1 MEKEIMPGL
10 FEVTRIK
17 GLSLPNRFVRSAT
30 WEGMA
35 NDDGSCTEK
44 LVNLMV
50 ELAKGEVGLII
61 TGHSFVSREGQ
72 AGPWQLGVYS
82 DDLLPGLA
90 GMVDAVHRAGGKIV
104 MQLAHAGYYGAEHLT
119 GLDPL
124 GPSDLELVDATRC
137 RMMTKEDI
145 QSVCIAFARAAS
157 RAKRAGFD
165 GIQLHAAHGFLLSEF
180 LSPFFNRRTDE
191 YGGSVENRARILL
204 EVLKNVKNAVGDG
217 WPVMVKINSE
227 DFVDGGLAVEDMVQ
241 VCALLE
247 KAGVDAIE
255 MSGGTIHASSRFS
268 PVRKGALEKQEE
280 EVYYRDAAILYKEK
294 IKVPLM
300 LVGGIRSFEVA
311 EKLVADGIADYISL
325 CRPLIREPALVKRW
339 KAGDRRKASCLS
351 ENRCFEPTVR
361 GDGLYCVVEKEA
373 KR

>member
-1 MEKEIMPGL
+1 MKEEIMPGL
-10 FEVTRIK
+10 FEGSTIK

-35 NDDGSCTEK
+35 GDDGSCTGK

-50 ELAKGEVGLII
+50 ELARGEVGLII

-90 GMVDAVHRAGGKIV
+90 CMVDAVHRAGGKIIL
-104 MQLAHAGYYGAEHLT
+104 QLAHAGYYGANHLT
-119 GLDPL
+119 GLEPL
-124 GPSDLELVDATRC
+124 GPSILELVDAPQC

-145 QSVCIAFARAAS
+145 QIVCTAFARAA
-157 RAKRAGFD
+157 RLAKRAGFD
-165 GIQLHAAHGFLLSEF
+165 GIQIHAAHGFLLSEF
-180 LSPFFNRRTDE
+180 LSPFFNRRSDE

-204 EVLKNVKNAVGDG
+204 EVLENVKKAVRDS
-217 WPVMVKINSE
+217 WPVIVKINSE
-227 DFVDGGLAVEDMVQ
+227 DFVDGGLTVEDMVR

-255 MSGGTIHASSRFS
+255 MSGGTIHASGRFS
-268 PVRKGALEKQEE
+268 PARMGVLETPEE
-280 EVYYRDAAILYKEK
+280 EVYYRDAATLYKEK
-294 IKVPLM
+294 IKVPLI

-311 EKLVADGIADYISL
+311 EKLVADGLADYISL

-339 KAGDRRKASCLS
+339 KAGDRRKATCQSD
-351 ENRCFEPTVR
+351 NRCFEPTVR
-361 GDGLYCVVEKEA
+361 GDGLYCVVEKES

>member
-1 MEKEIMPGL
+1 MSGL
-10 FEVTRIK
+10 FEESRIK
-17 GLSLPNRFVRSAT
+17 SLFLPNRFVRSAT

-90 GMVDAVHRAGGKIV
+90 CMVDAVHRAGGKIV

-124 GPSDLELVDATRC
+124 GPSDLDLVDAPRC

-180 LSPFFNRRTDE
+180 LSPFFNRRSDG

-204 EVLKNVKNAVGDG
+204 EVLKNVKNAVRDD

-227 DFVDGGLAVEDMVQ
+227 DFIDGGLTVEDMVQ

-247 KAGVDAIE
+247 KAGIDAIE

-268 PVRKGALEKQEE
+268 PVRIGVLETPEE
-280 EVYYRDAAILYKEK
+280 EAYYRDAAILYKEK

-311 EKLVADGIADYISL
+311 EKLVADGIADYLSL
-325 CRPLIREPALVKRW
+325 CRPLIREPDLVRRW
-339 KAGDRRKASCLS
+339 RSGDRRKATCLS

-361 GDGLYCVVEKEA
+361 GDGLYCVVEKETE
-373 KR
+373 R